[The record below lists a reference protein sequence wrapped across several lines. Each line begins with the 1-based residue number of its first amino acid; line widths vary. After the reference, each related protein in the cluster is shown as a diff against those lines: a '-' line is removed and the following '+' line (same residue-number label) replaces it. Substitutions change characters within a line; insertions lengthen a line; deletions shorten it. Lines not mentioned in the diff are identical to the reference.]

1 YQGLNTTQ
9 IFELAKQIAGVDK
22 LPDVRIMPNK
32 TSIFGDR
39 GMLYVI
45 QPTEGKLKGASINL
59 RNYSNSDTESK
70 AKWTIDINIKK
81 QDDSVKLWR
90 MNKFELKFQ

>member
-1 YQGLNTTQ
+1 M
-9 IFELAKQIAGVDK
+9 AKQIAGVDK

-70 AKWTIDINIKK
+70 ARWTIDINIKK
-81 QDDSVKLWR
+81 QSDNARLWD
-90 MNKFELKFQ
+90 KEQFELKFQ